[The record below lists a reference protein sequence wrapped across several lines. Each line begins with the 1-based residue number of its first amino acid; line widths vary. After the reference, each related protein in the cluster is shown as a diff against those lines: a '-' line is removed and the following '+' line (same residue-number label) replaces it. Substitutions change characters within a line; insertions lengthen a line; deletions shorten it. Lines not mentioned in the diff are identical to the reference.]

1 MRHTKVGKNMKKFT
15 VFSIIS
21 WMFVMATPNAFADCN
36 SAVTLSYEGTQKP
49 HHDEFLY
56 MSEEEYNKSVAG
68 YKNTGGTSGAGVGF
82 ECDEVNSHSC
92 TINQV
97 VSMPAGHVFEGEV
110 INQPR
115 RYQCGTS
122 SLLGDDVWFV
132 VDDNSCH
139 TNGFGEIAV
148 GDCVKGTNGAC
159 RELTSTECSGY
170 EMTNPTATRFH
181 GRCEAG
187 PTFKCVAIDN
197 GPTPT
202 PIPGTDCENTGGTW
216 GGTACVCDYNR
227 GLTPASKTAC
237 KCIKPNATYN
247 KTQKRCIEKTVTP
260 APQPVNPVTPVQ
272 PVTPGPNPVPT
283 APYNCD
289 AMELVFVRTALT
301 QWATNAQ
308 IVALANEIITYCN
321 GTDRTAAEFTN
332 KMAQLRALIA
342 AAQQSAATARI
353 QVSVTRINGSVDAL
367 NTIKNNFD
375 ISRWKN
381 EEGKF
386 NTARLASDSIAGVV
400 LGTAGGLITSNVIK
414 KNQVNNGFE
423 DIQCTI
429 GGQVVAGW
437 DDQFTVG
444 VR

>member
-1 MRHTKVGKNMKKFT
+1 MKNIT
-15 VFSIIS
+15 IFSTFLLAVILG
-21 WMFVMATPNAFADCN
+21 APHAFADDG
-36 SAVTLSYEGTQKP
+36 SGFAMIHAQQSQLRDQTRATEVTMCGETSIVFSGTQSAGD
-49 HHDEFLY
+49 DEFLY
-56 MSEEEYNKSVAG
+56 DSVNA
-68 YKNTGGTSGAGVGF
+68 YASVKNRRDGGTVNGTVF
-82 ECDEVNSHSC
+82 ECDNAHC
-92 TINQV
+92 
-97 VSMPAGHVFEGEV
+97 PDGHIIVMGPNHHFKGRPVAEAT
-110 INQPR
+110 Q
-115 RYQCGTS
+115 YQCS
-122 SLLGDDVWFV
+122 
-132 VDDNSCH
+132 
-139 TNGFGEIAV
+139 
-148 GDCVKGTNGAC
+148 
-159 RELTSTECSGY
+159 TSTIPGDHWTPLRAGCQYRGTFLTENQFYGGATPSNLTYNDCLQFDLNADKNATTFHAKCERVGGTLGMHCHATKCPDN
-170 EMTNPTATRFH
+170 MTLSN
-181 GRCEAG
+181 G
-187 PTFKCVAIDN
+187 KCVARAAA
-197 GPTPT
+197 PQPQQ
-202 PIPGTDCENTGGTW
+202 P
-216 GGTACVCDYNR
+216 A
-227 GLTPASKTAC
+227 TPAQPTA
-237 KCIKPNATYN
+237 P
-247 KTQKRCIEKTVTP
+247 VTP

-289 AMELVFVRTALT
+289 AGELAFVRTTLT
-301 QWATNAQ
+301 TFATDVQ

-321 GTDRTAAEFTN
+321 SNNRTAAEFTN